1 MLDLIQIVL
10 LLIQIALASL
20 VSYLLLLTVA
30 AWYASRQS
38 DSQLGEQKTR
48 FLILVPAHNEE
59 RLLPELLTNLHQL
72 EYPKTQYTIHVVAD
86 NCTDQTANIARQ
98 GGAIAHERVNN
109 QQHGKGFAL
118 QWLLQRV
125 HQADEPHD
133 AILILDADSIVSPNF
148 LRVMDGRLARGE
160 RVVQAYY
167 AVRNPD
173 QSWAVSLRYT
183 ALAVLH
189 YLRPLG
195 RTALGGSVGLKGN
208 GMVFVADILKQHEW
222 SASVTEDIEF
232 HMTLLLAGERVM
244 FAPEAVVEAEMPHTL
259 KGSHTQNTR
268 WEQGRLE
275 VARRYVPTLLR
286 GAGSAIKQKKYGRF
300 YLLFDAMMELIIPP
314 FALLTGLTGL
324 TLFVSLFLFFITPNN
339 SLVENNLELINVLLG
354 LFIIFGQIIYIFYGL
369 YLVRA
374 PRKVYQAL
382 LYVPVFIGWKIGVYV
397 KVLLGR
403 GTQGWV
409 RTARNET

>member
-1 MLDLIQIVL
+1 MLNLIQVVL
-10 LLIQIALASL
+10 LLIQIILASL

-30 AWYASRQS
+30 AWYASRQV
-38 DSQLGEQKTR
+38 DSRSGEQANR

-59 RLLPELLTNLHQL
+59 RLLPELLANLHQL
-72 EYPKTQYTIHVVAD
+72 DYPQSQYAIHVVAD
-86 NCTDQTANIARQ
+86 NCTDQTAEIARQ
-98 GGAIAHERVNN
+98 GGAIAHERVND

-118 QWLLQRV
+118 QWLLQQV
-125 HQADEPHD
+125 QQAEEPHD

-148 LRVMDGRLARGE
+148 LQVMDGRLARGE
-160 RVVQAYY
+160 RVIQAYY

-173 QSWAVSLRYT
+173 QSWAVSLRYV

-195 RTALGGSVGLKGN
+195 RTVLGGSVGLKGN

-232 HMTLLLAGERVM
+232 HMTLVLAGERVM
-244 FAPEAVVEAEMPHTL
+244 FAPEAIVEAEMPHTL
-259 KGSHTQNTR
+259 KGSQTQNTR

-286 GAGSAIKQKKYGRF
+286 GAGSAIKQKKYGRS
-300 YLLFDAMMELIIPP
+300 YLLFDAMMEHIIPP

-324 TLFVSLFLFFITPNN
+324 TLFAALILFFITPND
-339 SLVENNLELINVLLG
+339 SLVNNKLGLINVLLG
-354 LFIIFGQIIYIFYGL
+354 SLIVLGQIIYIFYGL
-369 YLVRA
+369 HLVHA
-374 PRKVYQAL
+374 PRKVYKAL
-382 LYVPVFIGWKIGVYV
+382 LYVPFFIVWKIKVYV
-397 KVLLGR
+397 QVVLGR